1 MPQTRLR
8 LRRLLSAI
16 RAWLAVQRERL
27 SRDPHEYE
35 RYKDLL

>member
-1 MPQTRLR
+1 MPRTRLR
-8 LRRLLSAI
+8 LRQVLRAV
-16 RAWLAVQRERL
+16 RAWLADQREQL